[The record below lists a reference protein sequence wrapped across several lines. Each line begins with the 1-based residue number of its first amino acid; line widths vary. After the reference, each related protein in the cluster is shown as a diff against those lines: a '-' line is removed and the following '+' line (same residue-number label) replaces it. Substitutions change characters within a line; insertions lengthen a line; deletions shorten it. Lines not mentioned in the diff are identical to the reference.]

1 VDSGGE
7 KMKSLSES
15 LAQTEFLK
23 LFSGWF
29 IAFEGFVG
37 YFFVYPLNLLN
48 NNCKL
53 VRLLKIDTNLDAIKY
68 IQNQNKKS
76 LMRKMLSCNY

>member
-1 VDSGGE
+1 
-7 KMKSLSES
+7 MKSLSES
-15 LAQTEFLK
+15 LAQTELLM

-29 IAFEGFVG
+29 IAFEGFAG

-76 LMRKMLSCNY
+76 LMRKCFHVTIKPFTQT